1 MEAVMLSVLL
11 SVALA
16 VASTPADP
24 EIRVNAERLTEHQV
38 ETKARAFVRDVLPD
52 ASFGQYARWTK
63 PVCPKV
69 TGIADVYAAIVEA
82 RVREAAT
89 TAGVPLARSG
99 CSTNLSIVFSE
110 DARVTAGVIARGKPK
125 LVAKLNG
132 LQRDQLL
139 NTALPVRW
147 WHISEPTD
155 GSGVP
160 ARLATVLTT
169 TQSVNGQSLAETL
182 PMGPDTIMT
191 GSYNSSLIDTNLK
204 VGVTTA
210 VVLVDIPLATGKPL
224 DAVADY
230 VALVALAPARLP
242 PEQPDVPSI
251 VGLFGNDS
259 GPKALTEW
267 DKAYLA
273 ALYRIQLNRS
283 ASLQRGQL
291 VSGIKAAFRP

>member
-1 MEAVMLSVLL
+1 MLSVLL

-16 VASTPADP
+16 VGSTPADP
-24 EIRVNAERLTEHQV
+24 EIKVNAERLTEHQV

-82 RVREAAT
+82 RVREAAM
-89 TAGVPLARSG
+89 TAGVPLARQG
-99 CSTNLSIVFSE
+99 CRTNLSISFSE
-110 DARVTAGVIARGKPK
+110 DSKVTAGVIARRKPNM
-125 LVAKLNG
+125 VAKLNG
-132 LQRDQLL
+132 VQRDRLF
-139 NTALPVRW
+139 NGTLPVRW
-147 WHISEPTD
+147 WHVSEPTD

-160 ARLATVLTT
+160 ANSATVLMT
-169 TQSVNGQSLAETL
+169 TQSVNGQSLAQTL

-204 VGVTTA
+204 VGVTDA
-210 VVLVDIPLATGKPL
+210 VVVVDIPLATGKPL

-242 PEQPDVPSI
+242 PEQPNVPSI
-251 VGLFGNDS
+251 MGLFGSDNAAT
-259 GPKALTEW
+259 ALTEW

-291 VSGIKAAFRP
+291 VAGIKAAFRP

>member
-1 MEAVMLSVLL
+1 MLSVLL

-16 VASTPADP
+16 VGSTPADP
-24 EIRVNAERLTEHQV
+24 EIKVNAERLTEHQV

-82 RVREAAT
+82 RVREAAM
-89 TAGVPLARSG
+89 TARVPLARQG
-99 CSTNLSIVFSE
+99 CRTNLSISFSE
-110 DARVTAGVIARGKPK
+110 DSKVTAGVIARRKPNM
-125 LVAKLNG
+125 VAKLNG
-132 LQRDQLL
+132 VQRDRLF
-139 NTALPVRW
+139 NGTLPVRW
-147 WHISEPTD
+147 WHVSEPTD

-160 ARLATVLTT
+160 ANSATVLMT
-169 TQSVNGQSLAETL
+169 TQSINGQSLAQTL

-204 VGVTTA
+204 VGVTDA
-210 VVLVDIPLATGKPL
+210 VVVVDIPLATGKPL

-242 PEQPDVPSI
+242 PEQPNVPSI
-251 VGLFGNDS
+251 MGLFGSDNAAT
-259 GPKALTEW
+259 ALTEW

-291 VSGIKAAFRP
+291 VDGIKAAFRP